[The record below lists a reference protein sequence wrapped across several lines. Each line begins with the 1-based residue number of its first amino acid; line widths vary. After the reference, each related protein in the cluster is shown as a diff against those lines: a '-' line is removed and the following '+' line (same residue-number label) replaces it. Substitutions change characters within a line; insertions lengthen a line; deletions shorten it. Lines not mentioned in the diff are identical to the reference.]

1 MDTPTTLEDERAAE
15 LEALV
20 ARAQDGEADAMEQVL
35 AAVQPLVQRRCARI
49 LTFHGDAEDA
59 AQEAMVLIA
68 TKLSSYKGPGNF
80 LGWVSVVSSNSARST
95 YRKLKRQSTEQPR
108 EFLPEGLDSRTTSV
122 IAGSRLDL
130 LEGLEK
136 LEASRPAVVEAFVLR
151 DLAALPYEEIAQ
163 MVDAPLGTVK
173 ARIHEAR
180 KFMREQLA
188 EKLG

>member
-1 MDTPTTLEDERAAE
+1 MDTHATPEDERSAE
-15 LEALV
+15 LDELV
-20 ARAQDGEADAMEQVL
+20 ARAQDGDANALEQVL
-35 AAVQPLVQRRCARI
+35 TAVQPLVQRRCSRI

-59 AQEAMVLIA
+59 AQEALVAIA
-68 TKLSSYKGPGNF
+68 TKLSTYKGPGNF

-95 YRKLKRQSTEQPR
+95 YRKLKRQSAEQPR
-108 EFLPEGLDSRTTSV
+108 EFLPEGLDPRTTSV

-136 LEASRPAVVEAFVLR
+136 LEQTRPAVVEAFVLR
-151 DLAALPYEEIAQ
+151 DLASLPYEEIAT

-188 EKLG
+188 EKLA